1 MSADRT
7 TDLTAA
13 APSTFI
19 PVATARHGL
28 LPQRQSALSPRWRAT
43 GPARAV
49 WAAIPSCRP
58 IEARPCFGDREP
70 LSASIRAV
78 GSQSSIVPSVIGNR
92 SLQYHPLPVPC
103 SRPHTVIEYILRF
116 HLKITSD
123 IHWISDTNRRDS
135 DPIDG
140 SSLLGSSRAEQYP
153 APVDAALGRGSDDF
167 NKPLVCS
174 IIGSG

>member
-19 PVATARHGL
+19 PVATTRHGL

-49 WAAIPSCRP
+49 RAAIPSCRL

-78 GSQSSIVPSVIGNR
+78 GSQSSIVPLVTGNR
-92 SLQYHPLPVPC
+92 SLQQHPLAVPC
-103 SRPHTVIEYILRF
+103 SRPHTVIEYIFRF
-116 HLKITSD
+116 HLKIMSG
-123 IHWISDTNRRDS
+123 IQYIGYESKGF
-135 DPIDG
+135 G
-140 SSLLGSSRAEQYP
+140 SYRWFI
-153 APVDAALGRGSDDF
+153 AAW
-167 NKPLVCS
+167 KQ
-174 IIGSG
+174 SG

>member
-49 WAAIPSCRP
+49 RAAIPSCRL
-58 IEARPCFGDREP
+58 IEVHPCFGDREP

-103 SRPHTVIEYILRF
+103 SRPHTIIEYFFAFILKLRQ
-116 HLKITSD
+116 TS
-123 IHWISDTNRRDS
+123 IRYRIRIEGIRILSMVHRCLEAVGLNST
-135 DPIDG
+135 PH
-140 SSLLGSSRAEQYP
+140 Q
-153 APVDAALGRGSDDF
+153 
-167 NKPLVCS
+167 
-174 IIGSG
+174 

>member
-1 MSADRT
+1 MVYCLSDSQCCHPGGGPR
-7 TDLTAA
+7 
-13 APSTFI
+13 
-19 PVATARHGL
+19 V
-28 LPQRQSALSPRWRAT
+28 QRAQCGQRY
-43 GPARAV
+43 RAV
-49 WAAIPSCRP
+49 VPSKLVHVSVTGNRFPHPFVQLVASRRSFRPSPGIVRCSSIPS
-58 IEARPCFGDREP
+58 
-70 LSASIRAV
+70 
-78 GSQSSIVPSVIGNR
+78 
-92 SLQYHPLPVPC
+92 QYRC
-103 SRPHTVIEYILRF
+103 SRPHTVIEYVFHF